1 MPNVL
6 EYKIV
11 GDISDLDKS
20 LKQAEK
26 LQAEYTASIE
36 KTSKELADNIVISR
50 NYKAALEQ
58 LNDEFK
64 KGAISQ
70 KEYEKGLQ
78 NLKRDEQETKIATT
92 NLRKELANLKRE
104 QKDLGGAFDKTTPKI
119 ANGGNTLLQFGRI
132 AQDFPFGIQGIGN
145 NITATAESF
154 GYLSKSAGGA
164 GNALKAVASSML
176 GSGGILLAVSLV
188 TTGLTYMAQNGID
201 VSDVFKKISGNFNEA
216 RASMQELNAEAVKG
230 SAEQVASMKAYVSV
244 ASNVNLSMEDR
255 LIAVKKLQD
264 EYPAYFGNLTKEQIL
279 NGNVAGAVKQVTA
292 ALIAKAKAAALTD
305 KIVKLAEEEEKVQSE
320 INNSIAAQFKL
331 YKLSKEEAFNAA
343 VILNKQLRGEIDLV
357 KELESGNANN
367 LTKTEKVAL
376 AAFQYSATLRG
387 LSGSL
392 QTNISEQDKL
402 TKGLEATTA
411 AQIKLDKTTEKGA
424 KTPKAKK
431 TKSPG
436 VTPQLTSLINQ
447 LKAEDLVDVR
457 SIEVATGLVDEFG
470 LKISTF
476 TDQLVDLQSIKVV
489 TGELDEF
496 GNKIERFSTDLKL
509 PQIKIRPIESTEFLD
524 SLEQAQEKA
533 KIFSEAVGGSISVL
547 AGQMAASLETGN
559 AVLDVFVG
567 SLINSLAQIAQAQLT
582 SLITEK
588 FINTAKIQ
596 TNQAVS
602 TANAVTAA
610 SSTAAAAGPAAAFV
624 LPGLVGGAIALMAS
638 TFAGIQAMAFAHGGI
653 VPGGSFTGDKIP
665 AMLNSGEAVL
675 NSQQQANTLMAIANG
690 NSNALQGNV
699 RIDTFTLETALR
711 GSDLLLAIK
720 REGKKR

>member
-6 EYKIV
+6 EFQIV
-11 GDISDLDKS
+11 GDVSNLEKS
-20 LKQAEK
+20 LKEAEK
-26 LQAEYTASIE
+26 LQAQYTSSIE
-36 KTSKELADNIVISR
+36 KTSQELKESISVTAGYKKAIDELNAAYKNGSVSSRDYSKQLA
-50 NYKAALEQ
+50 
-58 LNDEFK
+58 
-64 KGAISQ
+64 
-70 KEYEKGLQ
+70 
-78 NLKRDEQETKIATT
+78 NLKRDEKESAVATSD
-92 NLRKELANLKRE
+92 LRKELANLKRE
-104 QKDLGGAFDKTTPKI
+104 QSDLSGAFDKSTPKI
-119 ANGGNTLLQFGRI
+119 ANGGNALMQFSRI
-132 AQDFPFGIQGIGN
+132 AQDAPFGIIGIGN
-145 NITATAESF
+145 NITATVESF
-154 GYLSKSAGGA
+154 GHLQKSAGSTGA
-164 GNALKAVASSML
+164 ALKAVASSML

-201 VSDVFKKISGNFNEA
+201 VGDVFKKISGNFDEA
-216 RASMQELNAEAVKG
+216 RASMQELNVEAVKG

-357 KELESGNANN
+357 KELENGNANN

-392 QTNISEQDKL
+392 QNNISEQDKL

-411 AQIKLDKTTEKGA
+411 AQIKLDKTTEK
-424 KTPKAKK
+424 TPKAKK
-431 TKSPG
+431 TKAPG
-436 VTPQLTSLINQ
+436 VTPFVTGLDSQ
-447 LKAEDLVDVR
+447 LKAQDLVDVN
-457 SIEVATGLVDEFG
+457 SIA
-470 LKISTF
+470 
-476 TDQLVDLQSIKVV
+476 VV

-496 GNKIERFSTDLKL
+496 GNKIERFSTDLKP

-524 SLEQAQEKA
+524 SLEQAQEQA
-533 KIFSEAVGGSISVL
+533 KIFSEAVGGSIGVL

-559 AVLDVFVG
+559 AVLDAFVG

-720 REGKKR
+720 REEKKR